1 MTRAR
6 QIRALLVDDHP
17 VVRAGY
23 KLLLE
28 QGGEIEV
35 VAEADTGELACRH
48 NIDFAPDIV
57 IMDLSLRGMSGLEA
71 IRRIVSRDAGARVL
85 VFSMHEDTMF
95 AEQAIA
101 AGAMGYLTKSSA
113 PRDLV
118 GAAKQVAAGQRYLD
132 QDIARRLAFQKAGGR
147 SEALKGL
154 STREFEIFCLLAG
167 GETNAEIG
175 RRLSLSAKTVANY
188 ATQIKG
194 KLGVG
199 TTAELTRLAIRQGII
214 EP

>member
-1 MTRAR
+1 
-6 QIRALLVDDHP
+6 
-17 VVRAGY
+17 
-23 KLLLE
+23 E

-35 VAEADTGELACRH
+35 VAEADSGELACRH
-48 NIDFAPDIV
+48 YVDLAPDIV

-71 IRRIVSRDAGARVL
+71 IRRIVSRDPNARIL

-132 QDIARRLAFQKAGGR
+132 QDIARRIAFQKAGGR
-147 SEALKGL
+147 SQAPKGL
-154 STREFEIFCLLAG
+154 STREFEIFYLPARVA
-167 GETNAEIG
+167 TNAEIRTPSWMG
-175 RRLSLSAKTVANY
+175 EST
-188 ATQIKG
+188 
-194 KLGVG
+194 GVS
-199 TTAELTRLAIRQGII
+199 
-214 EP
+214 